1 MRRRQWGADRRT
13 VPMPA
18 VASPASDLRI
28 TLGRVGIVVTLLSW
42 AAYIVV
48 IVLSQFVN
56 QGFQGMRFTSEALA
70 YVLTMTLLTFSS
82 LMYLL
87 ARQGSLY
94 RTRAH
99 QRVPR
104 ALLDDAFDI
113 SLPTMTVLIP
123 SYREEVATVRQ
134 TMLSAA
140 LQEYP
145 YLRVVLLLDDPPIPA
160 ERQHAHTLAQARGL
174 ATELT
179 SWLSEPRERFAHALE
194 AYETLSTEDPA
205 TDEQVR
211 ALAAEFSWAAGW
223 LTARA
228 REEPADDHV
237 DVFFAEQVLGA
248 LAEDFA
254 KVSRALQAAADE
266 AASMPRKRMLQ
277 LYRRLAWTFRAE
289 LTWFERKLYASLSHE
304 SNKAMNL
311 NAYIGLMGRT
321 FDPVRTPEGLV
332 LKPAGASGA
341 IVISDA
347 DYILT
352 LDADSILLPEYCLRL
367 VYLLEQ
373 PENFKLAVAQTP
385 YSAFPGSSTRME
397 RLAGAT
403 TDLQHI
409 IHQGMSYHDATF
421 WVGANAVIRKK
432 ALEEIVEVEQKG
444 GYEIRRY
451 VQDRTVIE
459 DTESSLDLA
468 NRGWRLINYPERL
481 SYSATPP
488 DFGSLAIQRRRWANG
503 GLLILPKLWRNTR
516 AQTAQTA
523 ASTAQTSLRVNYMAS
538 TAWSSLGLLLL
549 LAYPF
554 DSKLLSPLILIA
566 ALPYF
571 LAMASDLHHCGYKR
585 TDIFRI
591 YGFNLILLPVNLA
604 GVFKSI
610 QQAITGKKIPFARTP
625 KVKDRTATPLLFA
638 VSPFLIIGYSVW
650 TLWRDIHVHN
660 WGNAAFAGAN
670 SLAAA
675 YAVVAFL
682 GLRHALADT
691 WLGCIEK
698 LYVTEKDPTERI
710 SVRDR
715 QLAAPAS
722 SELDWREVLFRG
734 SAATASGTHEIDG
747 AGAFKILAVAPEA
760 PPSHNR
766 RESDRIPPT
775 YNRRESDRRAPA
787 RRRESDSAD
796 AAARAD
802 ADPYA

>member
-1 MRRRQWGADRRT
+1 
-13 VPMPA
+13 VPLPA

-28 TLGRVGIVVTLLSW
+28 TLGRVGMVVTLLSW
-42 AAYIVV
+42 SAYIVV
-48 IVLSQFVN
+48 IILSQFVN

-99 QRVPR
+99 QRIPR
-104 ALLDDAFDI
+104 ALLDDGFDT

-145 YLRVVLLLDDPPIPA
+145 YLRIVLLLDDPPIPA
-160 ERQHAHTLAQARGL
+160 EPGHMRALAQAREL
-174 ATELT
+174 AAELT
-179 SWLSEPRERFAHALE
+179 TWLSEPRERFAHALE

-205 TDEQVR
+205 TSEQVL
-211 ALAAEFSWAAGW
+211 ALAGEFSWAAEW

-228 REEPADDHV
+228 RDERADDHV

-248 LAEDFA
+248 LADDFA
-254 KVSRALQAAADE
+254 KVARALHAAAGE
-266 AASMPRKRMLQ
+266 VASMPRKRMLQ

-311 NAYIGLMGRT
+311 NAYIGLMGRS
-321 FDPVRTPEGLV
+321 FDPVRTPNGLV
-332 LKPAGASGA
+332 LKPAGASGS

-347 DYILT
+347 DYLLT
-352 LDADSILLPEYCLRL
+352 LDADSMLLPEYCLRL

-432 ALEEIVEVEQKG
+432 ALEQIVEIEHKG
-444 GYEIRRY
+444 GHEIRRY

-516 AQTAQTA
+516 AQSTGQVEHI
-523 ASTAQTSLRVNYMAS
+523 STAQTCLRVNYMAS

-554 DSKLLSPLILIA
+554 DSKLLSPLILVA

-610 QQAITGKKIPFARTP
+610 QQAITGQKIPFARTP

-650 TLWRDIHVHN
+650 TLMRDIDVHN

-682 GLRHALADT
+682 GLRNALVDT

-698 LYVTEKDPTERI
+698 LYVTDKDPTERI

-734 SAATASGTHEIDG
+734 SAATASGTHETDG
-747 AGAFKILAVAPEA
+747 AGPFKILAVAPTA
-760 PPSHNR
+760 PPVHNR
-766 RESDRIPPT
+766 RESDRIPPSH
-775 YNRRESDRRAPA
+775 NRRETDRRAPG
-787 RRRESDSAD
+787 RRRDSDSAD
-796 AAARAD
+796 SSTRAD
-802 ADPYA
+802 DPYA